1 LRGRNGG
8 HVTGK
13 GSRDEFEIGVEMIR
27 VEEPVLAMKVTGRK
41 IFLKG
46 RCANG
51 DAIEFD
57 CCPGRSAGDFESMG

>member
-1 LRGRNGG
+1 
-8 HVTGK
+8 
-13 GSRDEFEIGVEMIR
+13 
-27 VEEPVLAMKVTGRK
+27 MKVTGRK

-57 CCPGRSAGDFESMG
+57 CCPGRSAGDFESMGERGNFEAQKQ